1 MAEADH
7 RLPRPAPRLR
17 RTAGGGRAAAEA
29 APTGGDRNHRT
40 ARRPPSGVRAG
51 KVRILDRAGPAWP
64 GLIRCARAPASPA
77 TRRGDDGSG
86 RERTPP
92 PGVVERSAPGA
103 AARPSEGEAI
113 NTSRTREESDAHYRT
128 ARLLHDQ
135 DGPLEEV
142 AGHLL
147 AAEPEG
153 RDWVA
158 GALRAAARLAAARGD
173 SETAVA
179 YLRRALRE
187 PPSSGP
193 EILLTELGR
202 AEAPAYPAAAVRHLS
217 ASLDALTTAPERLA
231 VVPVLADALERCQR
245 GCQAAELLDR
255 EARSLTTGD
264 RPPEEASFSLDN
276 AVFGLRLQR
285 VLIELE
291 DLTKRPW
298 TGRGTTGLPAG
309 DDRIRERAV
318 AAVQSA
324 LTVGRPADAA
334 TVAAYARDALDGPL
348 PQDDVITRAMAL
360 GVLALVWC
368 DQLTETARILDRL
381 SEQTQWCD
389 AAAAR
394 TLIAMGRY
402 EVAYR
407 SGDLAAAL
415 DAGRRW
421 LDLAS
426 ASHGNPMIPLALAG
440 VLRVLL
446 ETGRREEAEPL
457 LARAERERYGDVWQW
472 THLLEAR
479 ARLRLADGEHAAALD
494 DLLECGRRQTAWQQD
509 NPAILP
515 WRSLA
520 ALAHRALG
528 RSDRAARL
536 ARQELEQAEAWGAP
550 RTLGISL
557 RTVAVTVRGRE
568 GLKQLETSVGLLE
581 EAGATLEQARSLV
594 EYGTLRYE
602 AGHAR
607 LGRETAR
614 RGLELARQC
623 GAEGLADLAR
633 ERLQTFGA
641 RPRRAHT
648 VGASALTDR
657 ERRVAVLAARGL
669 TNREIADTLFITQR
683 TVENHLTSGFRKL
696 GITRRRELAPL
707 LDDEPS

>member
-1 MAEADH
+1 MSPDAETPA
-7 RLPRPAPRLR
+7 RP
-17 RTAGGGRAAAEA
+17 TEGEVI
-29 APTGGDRNHRT
+29 N
-40 ARRPPSGVRAG
+40 PPSPRE
-51 KVRILDRAGPAWP
+51 
-64 GLIRCARAPASPA
+64 
-77 TRRGDDGSG
+77 GSG
-86 RERTPP
+86 
-92 PGVVERSAPGA
+92 S
-103 AARPSEGEAI
+103 
-113 NTSRTREESDAHYRT
+113 HYRT

-135 DGPLEEV
+135 DRPLEEV

-147 AAEPEG
+147 AAEPDG

-173 SETAVA
+173 AERTVA

-187 PPSSGP
+187 PPASGQ
-193 EILLTELGR
+193 EGLLAELGR
-202 AEAPAYPAAAVRHLS
+202 AEAPAHPAAAVRHLS
-217 ASLDALTTAPERLA
+217 AALDTLSTAPARLEL
-231 VVPVLADALERCQR
+231 VPVLADALERSQR

-255 EARSLTTGD
+255 EARSLTAGD
-264 RPPEEASFSLDN
+264 RPPGE

-291 DLTKRPW
+291 DLNRRPRMG
-298 TGRGTTGLPAG
+298 GRPAG
-309 DDRIRERAV
+309 LSADGDRTRERAV
-318 AAVQSA
+318 AAVQSVLA
-324 LTVGRPADAA
+324 VGRPAEAA

-360 GVLALVWC
+360 GALALVWC
-368 DQLTETARILDRL
+368 DEPAETAQALDRL
-381 SEQTQWCD
+381 SEQAQWCD
-389 AAAAR
+389 AAAAQ
-394 TLIAMGRY
+394 TLIAMGRC

-407 SGDLAAAL
+407 TGRLPAAL

-426 ASHGNPMIPLALAG
+426 ASRGNPMIPLALAG

-446 ETGRREEAEPL
+446 ETGRRAEAESL
-457 LARAERERYGDVWQW
+457 LSLAEPERYGDVWQW

-479 ARLRLADGEHAAALD
+479 ARMRLADGDFANALE
-494 DLLECGRRQTAWQQD
+494 DLQECGRRQVAWHQD

-520 ALAHRALG
+520 ALAHLALG
-528 RSDRAARL
+528 RSGQATRL
-536 ARQELEQAEAWGAP
+536 AHQELEQAQAWGTP

-557 RTVAVTVRGRE
+557 RTVAVTVRGRQ
-568 GLKQLETSVGLLE
+568 GLTQLEDSVGLLE

-594 EYGTLRYE
+594 EYGTLRCE
-602 AGHAR
+602 AGHVR
-607 LGRETAR
+607 LGRETVR

-623 GAEGLADLAR
+623 GAVGLADLAG
-633 ERLQTFGA
+633 ERLRAFGA
-641 RPRRAHT
+641 RPRRAHP

-657 ERRVAVLAARGL
+657 ECRVAVLAARGL

-696 GITRRRELAPL
+696 GITGRRELAPL
-707 LDDEPS
+707 LDADDEPT

>member
-1 MAEADH
+1 MA
-7 RLPRPAPRLR
+7 R
-17 RTAGGGRAAAEA
+17 
-29 APTGGDRNHRT
+29 
-40 ARRPPSGVRAG
+40 ARRGRPSVR
-51 KVRILDRAGPAWP
+51 
-64 GLIRCARAPASPA
+64 
-77 TRRGDDGSG
+77 G
-86 RERTPP
+86 R
-92 PGVVERSAPGA
+92 
-103 AARPSEGEAI
+103 SEGEAI
-113 NTSRTREESDAHYRT
+113 NTSRTRDASGAHYRT

-135 DGPLEEV
+135 DRPLEEV

-147 AAEPEG
+147 AAEPDG
-153 RDWVA
+153 RDWVV

-173 SETAVA
+173 AERAVA

-187 PPSSGP
+187 PPSSGQ
-193 EILLTELGR
+193 EVLLAELGR
-202 AEAPAYPAAAVRHLS
+202 AEAPAHPAAAVRHLS
-217 ASLDALTTAPERLA
+217 ASLNALTTAPARLE
-231 VVPVLADALERCQR
+231 VVPVLADALERGQR

-255 EARSLTTGD
+255 EARLLTAHD
-264 RPPEEASFSLDN
+264 RPHDDAVSGLPD

-291 DLTKRPW
+291 DLNKRPW
-298 TGRGTTGLPAG
+298 TGGEAAGLPAG
-309 DDRIRERAV
+309 DDRTRARAA
-318 AAVQSA
+318 AAVRAA
-324 LTVGRPADAA
+324 LAAGRPADAA
-334 TVAAYARDALDGPL
+334 AVASYARDALDGPL
-348 PQDDVITRAMAL
+348 PQDDIITRAMTL

-368 DQLTETARILDRL
+368 DQLAKTAQVLDRL

-389 AAAAR
+389 AAAAQ
-394 TLIAMGRY
+394 TLISMGRC

-407 SGDLAAAL
+407 SGGLPAAL

-440 VLRVLL
+440 VLRALL
-446 ETGRREEAEPL
+446 ETGRREEAESL
-457 LARAERERYGDVWQW
+457 LVIAEPERYGDVWQW

-479 ARLRLADGEHAAALD
+479 ARMRLADGEVAGALE
-494 DLLECGRRQTAWQQD
+494 DLLECGRRQVAWQMD

-528 RSDRAARL
+528 SPGRAARL
-536 ARQELEQAEAWGAP
+536 AHQELEQAEAWGAP

-568 GLKQLETSVGLLE
+568 GLKRLETSVGLLE

-594 EYGTLRYE
+594 EYGTLRFE

-623 GAEGLADLAR
+623 GAVGLADLAR
-633 ERLQTFGA
+633 ERLRAFGA
-641 RPRRAHT
+641 RPRRTHT
-648 VGASALTDR
+648 AGASALTDR

-696 GITRRRELAPL
+696 GITGRRELAPL

>member
-1 MAEADH
+1 MPAKGH
-7 RLPRPAPRLR
+7 RRSGLPRGSRPTRPHAHPR
-17 RTAGGGRAAAEA
+17 
-29 APTGGDRNHRT
+29 
-40 ARRPPSGVRAG
+40 
-51 KVRILDRAGPAWP
+51 
-64 GLIRCARAPASPA
+64 
-77 TRRGDDGSG
+77 
-86 RERTPP
+86 
-92 PGVVERSAPGA
+92 GA
-103 AARPSEGEAI
+103 KGEAI
-113 NTSRTREESDAHYRT
+113 NTSSTRNASGAHYRT

-147 AAEPEG
+147 AAEPDG

-173 SETAVA
+173 SERTVA

-187 PPSSGP
+187 PPSSGL
-193 EILLTELGR
+193 EILLAELGR
-202 AEAPAYPAAAVRHLS
+202 AEAPAHPAAAVRHLS
-217 ASLDALTTAPERLA
+217 ASLNALTSAPARLE
-231 VVPVLADALERCQR
+231 VVPVLADALERGQR
-245 GCQAAELLDR
+245 GCQAAELLER
-255 EARSLTTGD
+255 EARSLTASG
-264 RPPEEASFSLDN
+264 RPCDD
-276 AVFGLRLQR
+276 AVFGLHLQR

-291 DLTKRPW
+291 DLDKRPW
-298 TGRGTTGLPAG
+298 TGGGPAGLSAG
-309 DDRIRERAV
+309 DDRLRQRAV

-324 LTVGRPADAA
+324 LAGGGPADAA
-334 TVAAYARDALDGPL
+334 TVASYARDALDGPL

-360 GVLALVWC
+360 AALALIRC
-368 DQLTETARILDRL
+368 DRLGETVGILDRL

-389 AAAAR
+389 AAAAQ
-394 TLIAMGRY
+394 TLISMGRA

-407 SGDLAAAL
+407 SGSLPAAL

-426 ASHGNPMIPLALAG
+426 ASRGNPMIPLALAG

-457 LARAERERYGDVWQW
+457 LVLAEQERYGDVWQW

-479 ARLRLADGEHAAALD
+479 ARMRLADGDFAEALE

-520 ALAHRALG
+520 AFAHRALG
-528 RSDRAARL
+528 RSDQAARL
-536 ARQELEQAEAWGAP
+536 AHQELEQAEAWGAP

-581 EAGATLEQARSLV
+581 EAGARLEQARSLV
-594 EYGTLRYE
+594 EYGTLRFE
-602 AGHAR
+602 AGHVR

-614 RGLELARQC
+614 RGLDLARQC
-623 GAEGLADLAR
+623 GAVGLADLAR
-633 ERLQTFGA
+633 ERLHAFGA
-641 RPRRAHT
+641 RPRRAQHT
-648 VGASALTDR
+648 VGATALSER

-707 LDDEPS
+707 LDDDESS

>member
-1 MAEADH
+1 MA
-7 RLPRPAPRLR
+7 R
-17 RTAGGGRAAAEA
+17 
-29 APTGGDRNHRT
+29 
-40 ARRPPSGVRAG
+40 ARRGRPPVRG
-51 KVRILDRAGPAWP
+51 GPK
-64 GLIRCARAPASPA
+64 
-77 TRRGDDGSG
+77 
-86 RERTPP
+86 
-92 PGVVERSAPGA
+92 
-103 AARPSEGEAI
+103 GEAI
-113 NTSRTREESDAHYRT
+113 NTSRTRNASDAHYRT
-128 ARLLHDQ
+128 ARLLHDR

-142 AGHLL
+142 AGQLL
-147 AAEPEG
+147 ATEPG
-153 RDWVA
+153 SRDWVV

-173 SETAVA
+173 SERTVA

-187 PPSSGP
+187 PPSSGQ
-193 EILLTELGR
+193 EILLAELGR
-202 AEAPAYPAAAVRHLS
+202 AEAPAHPAAAVRHLS
-217 ASLDALTTAPERLA
+217 ASLDALTTVPARLE
-231 VVPVLADALERCQR
+231 VVPVLADALERCRR

-255 EARSLTTGD
+255 EARLLTAGD
-264 RPPEEASFSLDN
+264 RAPDDA
-276 AVFGLRLQR
+276 AFGMRLQR
-285 VLIELE
+285 VLIELA
-291 DLTKRPW
+291 DVNKRPW
-298 TGRGTTGLPAG
+298 AGGEPAGLPSGG
-309 DDRIRERAV
+309 DRTRERAAV
-318 AAVQSA
+318 AVQSA
-324 LTVGRPADAA
+324 LAAGRPADAA
-334 TVAAYARDALDGPL
+334 TVVAYARDALDGPL

-368 DQLTETARILDRL
+368 DQLAETTQILDRL
-381 SEQTQWCD
+381 AEQTQWCD
-389 AAAAR
+389 AAAAQ
-394 TLIAMGRY
+394 TLISMGRC

-407 SGDLAAAL
+407 GGSLPAAL

-446 ETGRREEAEPL
+446 ETGRREEAESL
-457 LARAERERYGDVWQW
+457 LVLAEHERYGDVWQW

-479 ARLRLADGEHAAALD
+479 ARMRLADGDHADALA

-528 RSDRAARL
+528 RADRAARL
-536 ARQELEQAEAWGAP
+536 AHQELEQAEAWGAP

-568 GLKQLETSVGLLE
+568 GLKQVETSVGLLE
-581 EAGATLEQARSLV
+581 EAGARVEQARSLV
-594 EYGTLRYE
+594 EYGTLRFE
-602 AGHAR
+602 AGHVR

-614 RGLELARQC
+614 RGLDLARQC
-623 GAEGLADLAR
+623 GAVGLADLAR
-633 ERLQTFGA
+633 ERLRAFGA
-641 RPRRAHT
+641 RPRRTHM
-648 VGASALTDR
+648 VGISALTDR

-696 GITRRRELAPL
+696 GITGRRELAPL